1 METEKN
7 KLIIVLRKHSI
18 VHYLKR
24 DWQLYLLLIFPIACV
39 VLFKYAAYP
48 GLRMAFMNYKP
59 ALGYEGSQWVGFEIF
74 VKIFKDSDF
83 LRALRNSL
91 VFNFLDL
98 LLGFPV
104 PIILAILLNEL
115 KFPRFKKITQ
125 TILYLPH
132 FLSWVII
139 ASVALSVF
147 KPQTGLINIILMN
160 NGLIDQG
167 IPFLSEKWHWAV
179 SYILIA
185 IWQSMGWGTIIYL
198 AAITSISSELYEAAT
213 VDGANRWG
221 KIWHITLPGLRST
234 MVTMLILSLGRLMGS
249 NFERLNAFDN
259 MEVRDFQYQ
268 LAIYVFEK
276 GLGSG
281 NFSRATAVSLFQSL
295 IGLILIVLTDRFA
308 KSLGENG
315 LM

>member
-1 METEKN
+1 
-7 KLIIVLRKHSI
+7 
-18 VHYLKR
+18 
-24 DWQLYLLLIFPIACV
+24 
-39 VLFKYAAYP
+39 
-48 GLRMAFMNYKP
+48 MAFMNYKP

-268 LAIYVFEK
+268 LAIYIFEK

>member
-1 METEKN
+1 
-7 KLIIVLRKHSI
+7 
-18 VHYLKR
+18 
-24 DWQLYLLLIFPIACV
+24 
-39 VLFKYAAYP
+39 LFKYAAYP

-59 ALGYEGSQWVGFEIF
+59 ALGYEGSQWVGFQIF

-115 KFPRFKKITQ
+115 KFPRFKKVTQ

-147 KPQTGLINIILMN
+147 KPQTGLINILLMN
-160 NGLIDQG
+160 NGWIDKG

-276 GLGSG
+276 GLGGG

-295 IGLILIVLTDRFA
+295 IGLILIVFTDRFA
-308 KSLGENG
+308 KSIGENG